1 MKIVVVEVVSVVSTG
16 GVILVKGNAIPPIGS
31 RVNLFRRPYPEV
43 KEILMWPSESTLKDL
58 QITETNIE
66 AVVFV
71 R

>member
-1 MKIVVVEVVSVVSTG
+1 MKIVVVDVSYGKVVLIS
-16 GVILVKGNAIPPIGS
+16 GNAIPPIGS
-31 RVNLFRRPYPEV
+31 KVDCFQRPYPEV
-43 KEILMWPSESTLKDL
+43 TEILMWPSESTLKDL